1 MGNLI
6 VDIGNTAVKA
16 AFTEGV
22 TLGKTFRYQGE
33 RVKDFILSLTGR
45 GKPEVM
51 VISSVYEIQPRDE
64 AESAAVCGRLVIMD
78 SAHASLLRESGLPEW
93 LSSDR
98 AASIIAVRHLF
109 SGKSCTIIDF
119 GTTLTV
125 DFIDGEGR
133 YEGGNI
139 SLGCR
144 TRFKAIN
151 RYSRSLPLID
161 TPEDSPALGNSLDTS
176 ISSGIISG
184 IMFEISGYVCKKED
198 NIVVFTGGDAIYFA
212 KRIKNSI
219 FVICNLVLIGLALI
233 ADGYVNEKN

>member
-6 VDIGNTAVKA
+6 IDIGNTAVKA

-33 RVKDFILSLTGR
+33 RVKNFILSLTAR
-45 GKPEVM
+45 EKPEVM
-51 VISSVYEIQPRDE
+51 VISSVYEIQSGDE
-64 AESAAVCGRLVIMD
+64 AEYAAVCGRLVILD
-78 SAHASLLRESGLPEW
+78 SAHISFFMENNLPEW
-93 LSSDR
+93 ISPDR

-109 SGKSCTIIDF
+109 NGKSCTIIDF

-125 DFIDGEGR
+125 DFIDNEGR

-144 TRFKAIN
+144 NRFKAIN

-176 ISSGIISG
+176 ISSGILSG
-184 IMFEISGYVCKKED
+184 IMFEIAGYVSEKQD
-198 NIVVFTGGDAIYFA
+198 NIIVFTGGDANFFA

>member
-16 AFTEGV
+16 AFTEGL

-33 RVKDFILSLTGR
+33 RVKNFILSLTER
-45 GKPEVM
+45 EKPEVM
-51 VISSVYEIQPRDE
+51 VISSVYEIQSRDE
-64 AESAAVCGRLVIMD
+64 TDYASACGRLVILD
-78 SAHASLLRESGLPEW
+78 SAHTSFFMENNLPEW
-93 LSSDR
+93 ISPDR

-109 SGKSCTIIDF
+109 NGKSCTIIDF

-125 DFIDGEGR
+125 DFIDNEGR

-176 ISSGIISG
+176 ISSGILSG
-184 IMFEISGYVCKKED
+184 IMFEIAGYVSEKQD
-198 NIVVFTGGDAIYFA
+198 NIIVFTGGDANFFA

-233 ADGYVNEKN
+233 ADGYVNENK

>member
-1 MGNLI
+1 M
-6 VDIGNTAVKA
+6 
-16 AFTEGV
+16 
-22 TLGKTFRYQGE
+22 
-33 RVKDFILSLTGR
+33 KDFILSLTGR

-64 AESAAVCGRLVIMD
+64 AEYAAACGRLVIMD
-78 SAHASLLRESGLPEW
+78 SAHASLLRDSGLPEW

-161 TPEDSPALGNSLDTS
+161 TPADSPALGNSLDTS

-184 IMFEISGYVCKKED
+184 IMFEISGYV
-198 NIVVFTGGDAIYFA
+198 
-212 KRIKNSI
+212 
-219 FVICNLVLIGLALI
+219 
-233 ADGYVNEKN
+233 

>member
-6 VDIGNTAVKA
+6 IDIGNTAVKA

-33 RVKDFILSLTGR
+33 RVKNFILSLTAR
-45 GKPEVM
+45 EKPEVM
-51 VISSVYEIQPRDE
+51 VISSVYEIQSGDE
-64 AESAAVCGRLVIMD
+64 AEYAAVCGRLVILD
-78 SAHASLLRESGLPEW
+78 SAHTSFFRDNNLPEW
-93 LSSDR
+93 ISPDR

-109 SGKSCTIIDF
+109 NGKSCTIIDF

-125 DFIDGEGR
+125 DFIDNEGR

-176 ISSGIISG
+176 ISSGILSG
-184 IMFEISGYVCKKED
+184 IMFEIAGYVSEKQD
-198 NIVVFTGGDAIYFA
+198 NIIVFTGGDANFFA

>member
-6 VDIGNTAVKA
+6 IDIGNTAVKA

-33 RVKDFILSLTGR
+33 RVKNFILSLTAR
-45 GKPEVM
+45 EKPEVM
-51 VISSVYEIQPRDE
+51 VISSVYEIQSGDE
-64 AESAAVCGRLVIMD
+64 ADYAAVCGRLVILD
-78 SAHASLLRESGLPEW
+78 STHTSFFRENNLPEW
-93 LSSDR
+93 ISPDR

-109 SGKSCTIIDF
+109 NGKSCTIIDF

-125 DFIDGEGR
+125 DFIDNEGR

-176 ISSGIISG
+176 ISSGILSG
-184 IMFEISGYVCKKED
+184 IMFEIAGYVSEKQD
-198 NIVVFTGGDAIYFA
+198 NIIVFTGGDANFFA

>member
-1 MGNLI
+1 
-6 VDIGNTAVKA
+6 
-16 AFTEGV
+16 
-22 TLGKTFRYQGE
+22 
-33 RVKDFILSLTGR
+33 
-45 GKPEVM
+45 
-51 VISSVYEIQPRDE
+51 
-64 AESAAVCGRLVIMD
+64 MD
-78 SAHASLLRESGLPEW
+78 SAHASLLRDSGLPEW

-109 SGKSCTIIDF
+109 NGKSCTIIDF
-119 GTTLTV
+119 GTTLTI
-125 DFIDGEGR
+125 DFIDSDGR

-161 TPEDSPALGNSLDTS
+161 TPPDSPALGNSLDTS
-176 ISSGIISG
+176 ISSGILSG
-184 IMFEISGYVCKKED
+184 IMFEIAGYVSEKQD
-198 NIVVFTGGDAIYFA
+198 NIVVFTGGDANYFA

>member
-33 RVKDFILSLTGR
+33 REKDFILSLTGR

-64 AESAAVCGRLVIMD
+64 AEYAAACGRLVFMD

-139 SLGCR
+139 YLGCR

-161 TPEDSPALGNSLDTS
+161 TPADSPALGNSLDTS
-176 ISSGIISG
+176 ISSGILSG
-184 IMFEISGYVCKKED
+184 IMFEIAGYVSEKQD
-198 NIVVFTGGDAIYFA
+198 NIIVFTGGDANFFA

>member
-6 VDIGNTAVKA
+6 IDIGNTAVKA

-33 RVKDFILSLTGR
+33 RVKNFILSLTAR
-45 GKPEVM
+45 EKPEVM
-51 VISSVYEIQPRDE
+51 VISSVYEIQSGDE
-64 AESAAVCGRLVIMD
+64 AEYAAVCGRLIILD
-78 SAHASLLRESGLPEW
+78 SAHTSFFRENNLPEW
-93 LSSDR
+93 ISPDR

-109 SGKSCTIIDF
+109 NGKSCTIIDF

-125 DFIDGEGR
+125 DFIDNEGR

-176 ISSGIISG
+176 ISSGILSG
-184 IMFEISGYVCKKED
+184 IMFEIAGYVSEKQD
-198 NIVVFTGGDAIYFA
+198 NIIVFTGGDANFFA

>member
-33 RVKDFILSLTGR
+33 RVKNFILSLTAR
-45 GKPEVM
+45 EKPEVM
-51 VISSVYEIQPRDE
+51 VISSVYEIHSRDE
-64 AESAAVCGRLVIMD
+64 AEYASACGRLVILD
-78 SAHASLLRESGLPEW
+78 SAHTSLLVDSNLPEW
-93 LSSDR
+93 LSFDR

-109 SGKSCTIIDF
+109 NGKSCTIIDF
-119 GTTLTV
+119 GTTLTI
-125 DFIDGEGR
+125 DFIDSDGR

-161 TPEDSPALGNSLDTS
+161 TPPDSPALGNSLDTS
-176 ISSGIISG
+176 ISSGILSG
-184 IMFEISGYVCKKED
+184 IMFEIAGYVSEKQD
-198 NIVVFTGGDAIYFA
+198 NIVVFTGGDANYFA